1 MTPRFPPGTPHP
13 LPKRA
18 HVTTQQWD
26 ALEAMKDPA
35 YSVGVARAEFANTLL
50 LPDGS
55 RSTDI
60 GVVQQA
66 AQEQYD
72 AAMDGA
78 DMTDPDHLTAI
89 SDAARTVQTVAHHI
103 GLARYLFIVNQDG
116 MPVVYFQCGTPDNE
130 DVHAYLKP
138 AEAAAPTPA
147 PE

>member
-1 MTPRFPPGTPHP
+1 MMPRFPAGTPHP

-18 HVTTQQWD
+18 HLTTQQWD
-26 ALEAMKDPA
+26 ALEDMKDPA
-35 YSVGVARAEFANTLL
+35 YTVGVARAEFANTLL

-55 RSTDI
+55 RSTDLAA
-60 GVVQQA
+60 VSRAVQ
-66 AQEQYD
+66 ERYD
-72 AAMDGA
+72 TIANGA
-78 DMTDPDHLTAI
+78 DMADPDTL
-89 SDAARTVQTVAHHI
+89 AALSESARLVQTVRHHVA
-103 GLARYLFIVNQDG
+103 LSRYLFIVDQDG